1 MRLSLL
7 VSLLIHVVVLTALL
21 FLFRVVP
28 EVRLPSRVYSV
39 RILSARK
46 TAGGGE
52 KGGKGD
58 TKKEKKPSKVKKK
71 VPAKPKKRKPKVK
84 REKTEEKKMDVNVK
98 EEKSTAIAIDAERF
112 PFSYYLEAIE
122 GRVSR
127 NWFGSAVSGSK
138 GLKCIIYFRLLRD
151 GRIDELRVEKSSGN
165 RYFDESALRAVRSST
180 PFPPLPR
187 AFSGSYLGIHF
198 AFVQSE

>member
-28 EVRLPSRVYSV
+28 DVRLPSRIYSV

-46 TAGGGE
+46 AGGAQE
-52 KGGKGD
+52 KSGKGV

-71 VPAKPKKRKPKVK
+71 VPAEPKKKKPTVK
-84 REKTEEKKMDVNVK
+84 KKKTEEKKMDVNVK
-98 EEKSTAIAIDAERF
+98 EEKSTAISIDAERF

-127 NWFGSAVSGSK
+127 NWFGSAVSGSNR
-138 GLKCIIYFRLLRD
+138 LSCVVYFRLLRD
-151 GRIDELRVEKSSGN
+151 GRIEELKVEKSSGN
-165 RYFDESALRAVRSST
+165 RYFDESALRAIKSSV

-198 AFVQSE
+198 AFVQNE